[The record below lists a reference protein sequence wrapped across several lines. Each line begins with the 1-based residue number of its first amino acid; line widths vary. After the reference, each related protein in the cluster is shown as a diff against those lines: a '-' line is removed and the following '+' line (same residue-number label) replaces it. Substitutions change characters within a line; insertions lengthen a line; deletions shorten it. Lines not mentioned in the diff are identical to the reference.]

1 MIVEKRLKGYKA
13 LLFDLDGTLLDA
25 LEDVGN
31 AVNRVLAKRGFP
43 THNLDAYRYFIG
55 DGATMLVTRALP
67 EENRNDDTICACLE
81 AFREDYGRSWN
92 GKTRAYDG
100 VPEMLDALTAH
111 GLKMAVLSNKH
122 DDFTKQ
128 CVTELLPHWTFDVV
142 LGQRDGVPPKPD
154 PTSALHVAQRMNLV
168 PGDFLYLGDS
178 AVDMKTAV
186 TSGMFPVGALWGFRS
201 AKELKEGGARI
212 LIKRPLEILNVL
224 G

>member
-1 MIVEKRLKGYKA
+1 MTVEKRLKGYKA
-13 LLFDLDGTLLDA
+13 LLFDLDGTLLDT
-25 LEDVGN
+25 LEDLGN

-43 THNLDAYRYFIG
+43 THNLDAYRYFVG
-55 DGATMLVTRALP
+55 DGETMLFIRSLP
-67 EENRNDDTICACLE
+67 EENRNDDTLRACLE
-81 AFREDYGRSWN
+81 AFRADYGRSWN
-92 GKTRAYDG
+92 VKTRAYDG

-142 LGQRDGVPPKPD
+142 LGQRDGVPPKPY

-186 TSGMFPVGALWGFRS
+186 ASGMFPVGALWGFRS